1 MDDNNLLMIILAF
14 VLGYMCSSRRLIE
27 GECIVKDDQKKPGV
41 DCKKD
46 KECNPQLNTFNNEC
60 SEPNCAALF
69 KKCGTFWWNV
79 FH

>member
-1 MDDNNLLMIILAF
+1 MIILAF

-27 GECIVKDDQKKPGV
+27 GECIEDDTKKKPGEKCEKDE
-41 DCKKD
+41 DCRK
-46 KECNPQLNTFNNEC
+46 QLNTFTNEC

-79 FH
+79 IH